1 MNQNQ
6 IITVK
11 ILDLPGAGGGCACS
25 DLTRTPEYAA
35 AVQQKIA
42 ELKTALAASFPG
54 QAQVEYVDLRNHP
67 DEMTREHGQLLAAR
81 KYPPPLVVVDG
92 EAKFAGSIL
101 VAKIVKAVREA
112 LDAKPTE
119 VL

>member
-1 MNQNQ
+1 MTQNSS
-6 IITVK
+6 ITVK

-35 AVQQKIA
+35 AVRHKID
-42 ELKTALAASFPG
+42 ELKTALTAGYPG
-54 QAQVEYVDLRNHP
+54 RAQVEYVDLRNSP
-67 DEMTREHGQLLAAR
+67 TELAGEHGQLLARR
-81 KYPPPLVVVDG
+81 KYPPPLVVIDG

-101 VAKIVKAVREA
+101 VPKIIKAVGDA
-112 LDAKPTE
+112 LNAEPKE